1 MNKNAQQRSGC
12 SFRLHPSAFILVY
25 IAAFSSVFAS
35 AASAQSFPTKPVR
48 MVVPF
53 PAGGPTDIVGRTIG
67 QKLSE
72 TLGQPVVID
81 NRAGAGGTIGAS
93 IAARSPADG
102 YTLLVGHIGTFGVN
116 STLYPKLPYD
126 PLKDF
131 QAISLFAKVP
141 NMLAINPAL
150 PVKSVKEL
158 VALAKTRP
166 GALNYGS
173 AGNGSAAH
181 LLVEYFKLLT
191 KSDIQHV
198 PYRGTAPAMTDL
210 IAGQVSMT
218 ITGLPPLLPQVR
230 SGKLRA
236 LAVST
241 AIRVRQVPEVPT
253 MIESGVAG
261 YDVSQWFGL
270 MAPAATPREIIMRL
284 HAEIIKAVQRP
295 DLRERFDAE
304 ATDPE
309 TNTPEQFQAF
319 VASEIARWAPVVK
332 ASGAR
337 PE

>member
-1 MNKNAQQRSGC
+1 MNQQ
-12 SFRLHPSAFILVY
+12 
-25 IAAFSSVFAS
+25 
-35 AASAQSFPTKPVR
+35 
-48 MVVPF
+48 
-53 PAGGPTDIVGRTIG
+53 
-67 QKLSE
+67 
-72 TLGQPVVID
+72 VVID

-93 IAARSPADG
+93 IAARAPADG

-131 QAISLFAKVP
+131 QGISLFAKVP

-191 KSDIQHV
+191 KADIQHV

-270 MAPAATPREIIMRL
+270 MAPAATPRDIIMRL

-295 DLRERFDAE
+295 DLRERFEAE

-332 ASGAR
+332 ASGAG

>member
-1 MNKNAQQRSGC
+1 MAFIAHAVGVTTVWAQQT
-12 SFRLHPSAFILVY
+12 SAFPSKPIRIIVSSPSGGSPDILARLV
-25 IAAFSSVFAS
+25 
-35 AASAQSFPTKPVR
+35 
-48 MVVPF
+48 
-53 PAGGPTDIVGRTIG
+53 G
-67 QKLSE
+67 QKL
-72 TLGQPVVID
+72 GDGMNQQVVID

-93 IAARSPADG
+93 IAARAPADG

-131 QAISLFAKVP
+131 QGISLFAKVP

-191 KSDIQHV
+191 KADIQHV

-270 MAPAATPREIIMRL
+270 MAPAATPRDIIMRL

-295 DLRERFDAE
+295 DLRERFEAE

>member
-1 MNKNAQQRSGC
+1 MAFIAHAIGVTTAWAQQT
-12 SFRLHPSAFILVY
+12 SAFPSKPIRIIVSSPSGGSPDILARLV
-25 IAAFSSVFAS
+25 
-35 AASAQSFPTKPVR
+35 
-48 MVVPF
+48 
-53 PAGGPTDIVGRTIG
+53 G
-67 QKLSE
+67 QKLGDSMN
-72 TLGQPVVID
+72 QQVVID